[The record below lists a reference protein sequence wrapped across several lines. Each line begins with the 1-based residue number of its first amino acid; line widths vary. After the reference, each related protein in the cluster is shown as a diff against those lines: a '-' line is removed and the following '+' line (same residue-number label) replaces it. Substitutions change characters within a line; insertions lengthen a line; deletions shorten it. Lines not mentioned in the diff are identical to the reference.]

1 MNQKYKKD
9 AGKLRMDLIPPST
22 IKALAMVLTYGANKY
37 SESTWRNVEPYRY
50 KAALLRHIVAW
61 MDGEQLDEE
70 SQLPHLYH
78 ALTNLAFLIDMT
90 ESTSANVDDEALV
103 NNDELDDI

>member
-9 AGKLRMDLIPPST
+9 AGKLRMDLIPPSA
-22 IKALAMVLTYGANKY
+22 IRALATVLTYGANKY
-37 SESTWRNVEPYRY
+37 FESTWRNVEPYRY

-61 MDGEQLDEE
+61 MEGERLDAE

-90 ESTSANVDDEALV
+90 ESGRASVGSNGIDTSDEF
-103 NNDELDDI
+103 I

>member
-9 AGKLRMDLIPPST
+9 AGKLRMDLIPPSA
-22 IKALAMVLTYGANKY
+22 IKALATVLTYGANKY
-37 SESTWRNVEPYRY
+37 SESTWHNVEPYRY

-61 MDGEQLDEE
+61 MDGERLDEE

-90 ESTSANVDDEALV
+90 ESGRASVCSNGLDTS
-103 NNDELDDI
+103 DELDDI

>member
-9 AGKLRMDLIPPST
+9 AGKLRMDLIPPSA
-22 IKALAMVLTYGANKY
+22 IKALATVLTYGANKY

-61 MDGEQLDEE
+61 MDGERLDEE

-90 ESTSANVDDEALV
+90 EPTLV
-103 NNDELDDI
+103 YTDSETADNDELDDI